1 MKSQLFNSLFQLEG
15 VGIVALEDSIL
26 MMDNP
31 IRDKFYAFPF
41 SFDCV
46 CCIIVK
52 NGGVDCS
59 IDTKPIC
66 IRDSGLLIVLER
78 QIIESICFTADFQGV
93 LMLFSK
99 TFLNSLDL
107 SDAFK
112 KQINIRESPFS
123 ALDNEALSAL
133 LNYVAMI
140 RGIIQ
145 IETHPYRTE
154 IVRLLTKAFY
164 LGLGYYIHETEG
176 ETANKRLNVIFSR
189 FISLVRENCCKY
201 RELSFYADQLC
212 ISCKYLYAVV
222 KQISGKAPSKWIEDY
237 TLLNAKQLLSTSM
250 YTVGQ
255 ISEQLNFKSQSDF
268 GKYFKKATGMSPLSF
283 RESQ

>member
-41 SFDCV
+41 TFDCV

-52 NGGVDCS
+52 KGGIDCS
-59 IDTKPIC
+59 IDTRPMS
-66 IRDSGLLIVLER
+66 IRNSGLLIILER
-78 QIIESICFTADFQGV
+78 QIIENISFTADFQGAV
-93 LMLFSK
+93 VLFSK
-99 TFLNSLDL
+99 QFLNSLDL

-112 KQINIRESPFS
+112 KQITIRESPFS
-123 ALDNEALSAL
+123 VLDNEALGAL
-133 LNYVAMI
+133 MNYVAMI

-145 IETHPYRTE
+145 IEMHPYRTE

-164 LGLGYYIHETEG
+164 LGLGYYIHEEG
-176 ETANKRLNVIFSR
+176 ETANKRMNTIFSQ
-189 FISLVRENCCKY
+189 FINLVRENCCKY

-222 KQISGKAPSKWIEDY
+222 RQISGKAPSKWIEDY

-250 YTVGQ
+250 CTVGQ
-255 ISEQLNFKSQSDF
+255 ISELLNFKSQSDF
-268 GKYFKKATGMSPLSF
+268 GKYFKKATGMSPVSF
-283 RESQ
+283 RESL

>member
-1 MKSQLFNSLFQLEG
+1 MKSYLLNDLFKLEG
-15 VGIVALEDSIL
+15 DGINILEDNVLI
-26 MMDNP
+26 MNNP

-46 CCIIVK
+46 CCIIVEK
-52 NGGVDCS
+52 GGVDCS
-59 IDTKPIC
+59 IDMKPIS
-66 IRDSGLLIVLER
+66 IRDNGMLIVLER
-78 QIIESICFTADFQGV
+78 QIIENICFASDFQGV
-93 LMLFSK
+93 LMLLSK
-99 TFLNSLDL
+99 TFLGSLDL

-112 KQINIRESPFS
+112 KQITIRESPFS
-123 ALDNEALSAL
+123 VLDNEALSAL
-133 LNYVAMI
+133 LNCVAMI

-145 IETHPYRTE
+145 IEMHPYRTE

-164 LGLGYYIHETEG
+164 LGLGYYIHEEG
-176 ETANKRLNVIFSR
+176 ETANKRTNAIFSK
-189 FISLVRENCCKY
+189 FIDLVRENCCKY

-255 ISEQLNFKSQSDF
+255 ISELLNFKSQSDF

-283 RESQ
+283 RAAQ